1 VVQIR
6 RVAEYG
12 TLSSGVV
19 DVGAD
24 PLCLALETATATAS
38 VALMRGEAVLETRWS
53 PDGQHHSETL
63 LPMVDALL
71 ASGAYRLDDVELFA
85 VSIGPGAFTSLRIG
99 LATLKGLA
107 FGSDRPAVAVSTL
120 AALALTASRARP
132 KPAGGLLV
140 PLLDARRGEVYA
152 AAYSEADLA
161 ADLGTLAPRLA
172 ESVYGADELARA
184 LPEGGCLVGEGVAVV
199 APTLVRPEAGE
210 WRAWAA
216 APHAPDAVAVGLLGL
231 AAARAGAAGSAAD
244 LVPRYVRRAEAEVT
258 RTAERLEPS

>member
-1 VVQIR
+1 
-6 RVAEYG
+6 
-12 TLSSGVV
+12 
-19 DVGAD
+19 
-24 PLCLALETATATAS
+24 
-38 VALMRGEAVLETRWS
+38 M
-53 PDGQHHSETL
+53 
-63 LPMVDALL
+63 
-71 ASGAYRLDDVELFA
+71 
-85 VSIGPGAFTSLRIG
+85 
-99 LATLKGLA
+99 
-107 FGSDRPAVAVSTL
+107 
-120 AALALTASRARP
+120 
-132 KPAGGLLV
+132 LV